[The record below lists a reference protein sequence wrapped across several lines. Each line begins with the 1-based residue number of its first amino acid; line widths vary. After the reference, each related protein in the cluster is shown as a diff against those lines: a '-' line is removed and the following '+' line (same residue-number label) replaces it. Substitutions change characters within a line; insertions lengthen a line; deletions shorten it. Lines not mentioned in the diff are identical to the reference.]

1 MILGTAAYMAPEQAK
16 ADRSSRQG
24 SDVWA
29 FGVILHETLTGERT
43 FAADTVGESI
53 AAVLT
58 REPDLSRAPM
68 RARRLLH
75 ACLQKDPRKRLRDIG
90 DAQILLDSAEDT
102 PAPTSRRG
110 LVPWVVATL
119 VIGAVAAGA
128 AMWRVRSAPPQ
139 IPFVFHEPAPEGT
152 RLIVSTQGVTRQPIP
167 GDPRG
172 YCGRTAADLD
182 ASGGRREGEAARGD
196 AGGERGVLVAR
207 QRRARV
213 HHCWRAVPAF
223 LEAEGRGSVWRRQIR
238 PRRGRRLVCGRRR
251 ARLIV
256 AGPSGMFRVSADGG
270 NPPPT
275 VPRST
280 RGVRQD
286 SGDLAFGPPSAFP
299 PVGWRDRSARSGSRP
314 PGRSGGWNGTWRARP
329 RGASSALS
337 RPT

>member
-1 MILGTAAYMAPEQAK
+1 MILGTAAVHGAGAGEGKPV
-16 ADRSSRQG
+16 DRRA
-24 SDVWA
+24 DVWA
-29 FGVILHETLTGERT
+29 FGVILHEMLTGERT

-75 ACLQKDPRKRLRDIG
+75 ACLQKDSRKRLRDIG

-152 RLIVSTQGVTRQPIP
+152 RLMEHPGCHPTANPWRSSRLLRTDSGRFGCERWTTRR
-167 GDPRG
+167 RG
-172 YCGRTAADLD
+172 R
-182 ASGGRREGEAARGD
+182 SRGRRG
-196 AGGERGVLVAR
+196 
-207 QRRARV
+207 RAR
-213 HHCWRAVPAF
+213 CSGRPTTPSSRSPLLASCSGF

-251 ARLIV
+251 A
-256 AGPSGMFRVSADGG
+256 S
-270 NPPPT
+270 
-275 VPRST
+275 
-280 RGVRQD
+280 
-286 SGDLAFGPPSAFP
+286 
-299 PVGWRDRSARSGSRP
+299 
-314 PGRSGGWNGTWRARP
+314 
-329 RGASSALS
+329 
-337 RPT
+337 